1 MIGPSRRQRR
11 WQITLVLAGLVAMHF
26 YVRPRLWDSRAAPD
40 FLLLALMLL
49 AIRSRPGVAAVA
61 GFVVGLVT
69 DVLTP
74 ARFGAGTLAHTV
86 VGYLAAWG
94 RAVFFPDN
102 LLVNAG
108 LFALGTW
115 LRTLIVL
122 LASGVIGGELLST
135 MAVWSPIQAI
145 LTAVAGVIV
154 VLLFRDWLAIRLD
167 E

>member
-1 MIGPSRRQRR
+1 MTVSRRRR
-11 WQITLVLAGLVAMHF
+11 RLQVALVLLVLVAAHF
-26 YVRPRLWDSRAAPD
+26 YLRPRVFDGRAAPD

-49 AIRSRPGVAAVA
+49 AIRSRPGTAAVA
-61 GFVVGLVT
+61 GFVVGVVS

-74 ARFGAGTLAHTV
+74 ARFGAAALAHTL

-108 LFALGTW
+108 LIALGTW
-115 LRTLIVL
+115 LRNLVVL
-122 LASGVIGGELLST
+122 VASGPRAGELVNTL
-135 MAVWSPIQAI
+135 VIWSPIQA
-145 LTAVAGVIV
+145 LFTAAAGVVV
-154 VLLFRDWLAIRLD
+154 VLVFRDWMAIRLD